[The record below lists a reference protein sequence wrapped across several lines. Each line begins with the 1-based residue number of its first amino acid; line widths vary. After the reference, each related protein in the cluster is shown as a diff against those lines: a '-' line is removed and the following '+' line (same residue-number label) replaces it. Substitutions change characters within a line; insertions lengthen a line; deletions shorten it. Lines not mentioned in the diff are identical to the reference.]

1 MADITEI
8 IEESAV
14 QLEIVES
21 GGGQIEV
28 ISEDSTIIEVIET
41 TLESNDLDIATQVNT
56 IVIESSTP
64 NATIDIST
72 QDPTTVETTITNNVI
87 EITENQVLNVATQ
100 SVSLI
105 QDWDG
110 TFIGHAR
117 ITGSLTV
124 SGSNTLTN
132 IGPFLNKG
140 NFTASGNIGSTG
152 KITAAGNIVGE
163 ELIARTSI
171 RSDGNLTVSDTIFTD
186 VLSASIA
193 QFTGDGANNILII
206 KSGSSFPITVN
217 HEGLIIFD
225 EFTYTPTPVLGGLLY
240 SGSDFYFGLE

>member
-117 ITGSLTV
+117 ITGSLTI
-124 SGSNTLTN
+124 SGSDTLTN

-140 NFTASGNIGSTG
+140 NFT
-152 KITAAGNIVGE
+152 
-163 ELIARTSI
+163 
-171 RSDGNLTVSDTIFTD
+171 DTIFTD

-193 QFTGDGANNILII
+193 QFTGDGTNNILII

-217 HEGLIIFD
+217 HDGLIIFD